1 MSMSAGRTVVFSDA
15 HGEPA
20 IIRAVVEHSRYNSL
34 CDRLV
39 FAGDAIEV
47 GRDSLGCLELLED
60 LGAEFLVGNHEYSV
74 FVRWPLEPEAL
85 DPRVTEHVERALTS
99 GRWKLAAEVDGVLIT
114 HAGVSDEYAYE
125 YGVAGGSEVRR
136 FVDALNEEFAG
147 TVEIGASATEGAID
161 TSGPLWYRPG
171 ESCLPLP
178 GPTQVVG
185 HTPLEWYARA
195 GTLERWQST
204 GLHFVDP
211 FVRAW
216 RERGYTDPVP
226 FRYALIEDGDV
237 SFVERGLSWPWSTGS
252 KS

>member
-1 MSMSAGRTVVFSDA
+1 MTKPNRRTIVFSDA

-20 IIRAVVEHSRYNSL
+20 IIRAVVEHSDYDPAS
-34 CDRLV
+34 DRLI

-47 GRDSLGCLELLED
+47 GRDSLGCLELLEG
-60 LGAEFLVGNHEYSV
+60 LSTEFLVGNHEYSV
-74 FVRWPLEPEAL
+74 FTRWPLEPEVL
-85 DPRVTEHVERALTS
+85 DPRVTEHVDRALTS
-99 GRWKLAAEVDGVLIT
+99 GRWKLAAEADGVLIT

-125 YGVAGGSEVRR
+125 FGVAGGCEVRR

-147 TVEIGASATEGAID
+147 TVEIGVNATEGAID

-178 GPTQVVG
+178 GLIQVVG
-185 HTPLEWYARA
+185 HTPLEFYARF
-195 GTLERWQST
+195 GTLGRWQAA

-216 RERGYTDPVP
+216 RERRYREPVP
-226 FRYALIEDGDV
+226 FRYALIEDGEV
-237 SFVERGLSWPWSTGS
+237 AFVERGLSWPWSTGS